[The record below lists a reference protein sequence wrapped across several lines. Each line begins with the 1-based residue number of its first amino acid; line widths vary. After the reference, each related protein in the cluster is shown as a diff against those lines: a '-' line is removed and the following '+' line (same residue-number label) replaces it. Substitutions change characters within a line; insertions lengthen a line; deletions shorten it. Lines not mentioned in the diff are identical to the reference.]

1 MNRKRT
7 MHVLGQTGA
16 GEGLSINGSPVNDLK
31 YVRYHLH
38 YL

>member
-7 MHVLGQTGA
+7 MHVPGETGA
-16 GEGLSINGSPVNDLK
+16 GRAVVNGSPVNDLK